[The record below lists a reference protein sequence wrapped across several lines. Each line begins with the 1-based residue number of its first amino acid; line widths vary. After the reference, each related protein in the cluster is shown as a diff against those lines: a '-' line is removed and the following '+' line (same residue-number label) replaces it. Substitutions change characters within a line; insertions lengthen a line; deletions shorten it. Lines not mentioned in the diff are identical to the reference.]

1 MVIKSPALP
10 DFLYKYEEKF
20 RLSELFA
27 VWDASEPRAV
37 RPFSFVRLTVPC
49 KRIFYFVSYQLCPA
63 LASATSGAS
72 I

>member
-20 RLSELFA
+20 RLPELFA
-27 VWDASEPRAV
+27 VWDASALRVV
-37 RPFSFVRLTVPC
+37 RPFSFVRRIVPC
-49 KRIFYFVSYQLCPA
+49 KRIFYFVSYQLRPA